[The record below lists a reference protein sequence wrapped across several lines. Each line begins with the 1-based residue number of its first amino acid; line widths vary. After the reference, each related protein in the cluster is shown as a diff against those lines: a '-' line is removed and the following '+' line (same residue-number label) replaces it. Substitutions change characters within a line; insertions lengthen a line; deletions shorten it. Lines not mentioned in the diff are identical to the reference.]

1 VGRLRFQRCSVV
13 RQIETKPEVVAARA
27 VRAPRRSAPP
37 PPGARARL
45 NACSRG
51 GGMGRSV
58 RLVLPRSRFSIL
70 VARGPFVRDLPAPA
84 RSARSSA
91 RGRPARIA
99 TAHRDA
105 GAGANAT
112 GAQSA
117 VCLSVPERVLTP
129 QTRRPLPAVASCAV
143 PSLIMSCGND
153 HWECTFSYIIASSRV
168 ARTCRRFVRTRPIVR
183 RTSPLDTDI
192 PLIVR
197 IRAARGRSKWRI
209 AARGTSITGPRRV
222 LLGARAAGRGPGVG
236 GGAGGE
242 AGERLTPRHGPL

>member
-1 VGRLRFQRCSVV
+1 MGRLRFQRCSVV
-13 RQIETKPEVVAARA
+13 RQIETKPVPEVVARA
-27 VRAPRRSAPP
+27 QSALRGGPRAPP

-70 VARGPFVRDLPAPA
+70 VARGPFVRDLSAPA
-84 RSARSSA
+84 RSA
-91 RGRPARIA
+91 RGRPARFA

-129 QTRRPLPAVASCAV
+129 QTRRPLPAVASCA
-143 PSLIMSCGND
+143 
-153 HWECTFSYIIASSRV
+153 
-168 ARTCRRFVRTRPIVR
+168 
-183 RTSPLDTDI
+183 
-192 PLIVR
+192 
-197 IRAARGRSKWRI
+197 
-209 AARGTSITGPRRV
+209 
-222 LLGARAAGRGPGVG
+222 
-236 GGAGGE
+236 
-242 AGERLTPRHGPL
+242 